1 MVSNEDLAWSEVQ
14 ESPAA
19 WSALGE
25 LYHRFLTGLLLGM
38 VTRVGVEPAARVVFR
53 TFRNQHLEAFMPG
66 LEKLGLT
73 NEPDAV
79 ACAKYHVLSNSLGG
93 VHVEWIPESET
104 KSWVRYL
111 PPRWIFDGTAV
122 CGIPTEL
129 SRAMLRGWHGHNG
142 VTLGNP
148 RLGFVATSQTTDG
161 QPGLV
166 GYYIEEDYDLEPE
179 NRVRFR
185 PGERPPGPAADLPSP
200 SWDPVRLAKV
210 ERNYAMNYIHTILP
224 AMTEELGPGTTRAVA
239 SVVGRQIGMQFHSTV
254 METLSVDGTLGLRL
268 GHLLAGHGDRC
279 EVAQIVGEEHIR
291 LHSWRLFN
299 PSAVDAAVFDSW
311 NALWEGFALM
321 EDRTLSVTER
331 LDRGA
336 AHFEWVMS

>member
-1 MVSNEDLAWSEVQ
+1 V
-14 ESPAA
+14 
-19 WSALGE
+19 
-25 LYHRFLTGLLLGM
+25 
-38 VTRVGVEPAARVVFR
+38 
-53 TFRNQHLEAFMPG
+53 
-66 LEKLGLT
+66 
-73 NEPDAV
+73 
-79 ACAKYHVLSNSLGG
+79 
-93 VHVEWIPESET
+93 
-104 KSWVRYL
+104 
-111 PPRWIFDGTAV
+111 
-122 CGIPTEL
+122 
-129 SRAMLRGWHGHNG
+129 
-142 VTLGNP
+142 
-148 RLGFVATSQTTDG
+148 
-161 QPGLV
+161 
-166 GYYIEEDYDLEPE
+166 
-179 NRVRFR
+179 
-185 PGERPPGPAADLPSP
+185 
-200 SWDPVRLAKV
+200 DPVRLAKV